1 MAADVVCRSIGDAVG
16 LLLDD
21 QALAATCT
29 HRGCTA
35 PDLSGWRWQ
44 VAAGRRLREDRPVES
59 ILEAIGNT
67 PLVRLSR
74 CAPPNGAEL
83 WLKLEYRNPTG
94 SMKDRMALAMIE
106 GAERDGLISPG
117 DTVVEYTG
125 GSTGPALALVCRAKG
140 YRALIVIADC
150 FTEERFQL
158 MRALGAKLDVVP
170 SVEGRPKVTAQDIH
184 NMVAR
189 AEELANEPGR
199 YATDQFNN
207 PYIIPGHRDGLGR
220 EIWEQTE
227 GRVTAFCH
235 GMGTASSLMGV
246 SDALRPHGVFIQ
258 AHEPAG
264 SAAIRGGTPGSFLIQ
279 GWTGFVM
286 PHWYPEKVDHVEPIR
301 DDEALEMTRRLASE
315 GGIFAGISTG
325 ANVVGAH
332 RLAERLGPDAVIVTL
347 AVDTGFK
354 YMSVSPYADA

>member
-1 MAADVVCRSIGDAVG
+1 M
-16 LLLDD
+16 
-21 QALAATCT
+21 
-29 HRGCTA
+29 
-35 PDLSGWRWQ
+35 
-44 VAAGRRLREDRPVES
+44 ES

-67 PLVRLSR
+67 PLVRVRR
-74 CAPPNGAEL
+74 CAPSNGAEL
-83 WLKLEYRNPTG
+83 WLKLEYVNPTG
-94 SMKDRMALAMIE
+94 SMKDRMARAMVE

-117 DTVVEYTG
+117 DTIVEYTG

-158 MRALGAKLDVVP
+158 MRALGAELDIVP
-170 SVEGRPKVTAQDIH
+170 SVEGRPKVTSRDID

-189 AEELANEPGR
+189 AKELADAPGH

-207 PYIIPGHRDGLGR
+207 PYIIPDHRDRLGR
-220 EIWEQTE
+220 ELWEQTA

-235 GMGTASSLMGV
+235 GMGTASSVMGV
-246 SDALRPHGVFIQ
+246 SDALKPHGVFIQ
-258 AHEPAG
+258 AHEPAE
-264 SAAIRGGTPGSFLIQ
+264 SAAISGGERGPFLIQ
-279 GWTGFVM
+279 GWTGLAM
-286 PHWYPEKVDHVEPIR
+286 PHWDPDRVDHLEPIG
-301 DDEALEMTRRLASE
+301 DEEALEMTVRLARE
-315 GGIFAGISTG
+315 EGIFAGISTG

-354 YMSVSPYADA
+354 YMSVSPYADL

>member
-1 MAADVVCRSIGDAVG
+1 
-16 LLLDD
+16 
-21 QALAATCT
+21 
-29 HRGCTA
+29 
-35 PDLSGWRWQ
+35 
-44 VAAGRRLREDRPVES
+44 VET
-59 ILEAIGNT
+59 ILEAIGST
-67 PLVRLSR
+67 PLVRLRS
-74 CAPPNGAEL
+74 CAPANGAEL

-158 MRALGAKLDVVP
+158 MRALGAELDVVP
-170 SVEGRPKVTAQDIH
+170 SVEGRPKVTAQDIA

-189 AEELANEPGR
+189 AAELAAEPGR

-207 PYIIPGHRDGLGR
+207 PYIVPDHRDRLGR
-220 EIWEQTE
+220 EIWEDTR

-246 SDALRPHGVFIQ
+246 SQALKPRGVLIQ

-264 SAAIRGGTPGSFLIQ
+264 SAAISGGAPGPFLIQ
-279 GWTGFVM
+279 GWTGIVM
-286 PHWYPEKVDHVEPIR
+286 PHWNPDAVDCVEAIA
-301 DDEALEMTRRLASE
+301 DDEAIEMTRRLARE
-315 GGIFAGISTG
+315 EGIFAGISTG

-332 RLAERLGPDAVIVTL
+332 RLAERLGSQAVIVTL

-354 YMSVSPYADA
+354 YMTVSPYADG

>member
-1 MAADVVCRSIGDAVG
+1 MV
-16 LLLDD
+16 
-21 QALAATCT
+21 
-29 HRGCTA
+29 
-35 PDLSGWRWQ
+35 
-44 VAAGRRLREDRPVES
+44 RLR
-59 ILEAIGNT
+59 
-67 PLVRLSR
+67 R

-83 WLKLEYRNPTG
+83 WLKLELRNPSG

-150 FTEERFQL
+150 FTEERIQL
-158 MRALGAKLDVVP
+158 MRALGADIDLIP
-170 SVEGRPKVTAQDIH
+170 SVEGPPKVTPQDID

-189 AEELANEPGR
+189 AAELAARPGH

-207 PYIIPGHRDGLGR
+207 PYIIPHHRDHLGR
-220 EIWEQTE
+220 EIWEQTQ
-227 GRVTAFCH
+227 GRVTAFCQ

-246 SDALRPHGVFIQ
+246 SETLKPHGVFIQ
-258 AHEPAG
+258 AHEPAS
-264 SAAIRGGTPGSFLIQ
+264 SAAISGGTPGPFLIQ
-279 GWTGFVM
+279 GWTGTVM
-286 PHWYPEKVDHVEPIR
+286 PHWDPSRVDHVEPIE
-301 DDEALEMTRRLASE
+301 DGEAVEMTSRLARDE
-315 GGIFAGISTG
+315 GIFAGISTG

-332 RLAERLGPDAVIVTL
+332 RLADRLGPDAVIVTL

-354 YMSVSPYADA
+354 YLSVSPYG

>member
-1 MAADVVCRSIGDAVG
+1 M
-16 LLLDD
+16 
-21 QALAATCT
+21 
-29 HRGCTA
+29 
-35 PDLSGWRWQ
+35 
-44 VAAGRRLREDRPVES
+44 ES

-67 PLVRLSR
+67 PLVRLHR
-74 CAPPNGAEL
+74 CAPSNGAEL

-125 GSTGPALALVCRAKG
+125 GSTGPALALICGAKG
-140 YRALIVIADC
+140 YRALIVMADC

-158 MRALGAKLDVVP
+158 MAALGAEIDVVP
-170 SVEGRPKVTAQDIH
+170 SVEGRPKVTAQDID

-189 AEELANEPGR
+189 AAELASRPR
-199 YATDQFNN
+199 HYATDQFNN
-207 PYIIPGHRDGLGR
+207 PYIVPDHRVRLGR
-220 EIWEQTE
+220 EIWEQSD

-235 GMGTASSLMGV
+235 GMGTASSVMGV

-258 AHEPAG
+258 AHEPAR
-264 SAAIRGGTPGSFLIQ
+264 SAAISGGERGPFLIQ
-279 GWTGFVM
+279 GWTGLVM
-286 PHWYPEKVDHVEPIR
+286 PHWDAEKVDHLEPIE
-301 DDEALEMTRRLASE
+301 DDEAVEMTLRLSRE
-315 GGIFAGISTG
+315 EGIFAGISTG

-347 AVDTGFK
+347 AVDSGFK
-354 YMSVSPYADA
+354 YMSVSPFA

>member
-1 MAADVVCRSIGDAVG
+1 
-16 LLLDD
+16 
-21 QALAATCT
+21 
-29 HRGCTA
+29 
-35 PDLSGWRWQ
+35 
-44 VAAGRRLREDRPVES
+44 VES

-67 PLVRLSR
+67 PLVRLRR
-74 CAPPNGAEL
+74 CLPANGAEL

-106 GAERDGLISPG
+106 GAERDGLLAPG

-125 GSTGPALALVCRAKG
+125 GSTGPALALVCQAKG
-140 YRALIVIADC
+140 YRALIVMADC

-158 MRALGAKLDVVP
+158 MRALGAEIDVVP
-170 SVEGRPKVTAQDIH
+170 SVEGRPNVTAQDVR

-189 AEELANEPGR
+189 AAELAEQPGH

-207 PYIIPGHRDGLGR
+207 PYIIANHRDKLGR

-227 GRVTAFCH
+227 GRVTAFCQ
-235 GMGTASSLMGV
+235 GMGTATSLMGV
-246 SDALRPHGVFIQ
+246 SDALRPRGVFIQ

-264 SAAIRGGTPGSFLIQ
+264 SAAISGSAQGSFLIQ
-279 GWTGFVM
+279 GWAGFVM
-286 PHWYPEKVDHVEPIR
+286 PQWQPEKVDHLEPIE
-301 DDEALEMTRRLASE
+301 DGEAIEMTVRLAREE
-315 GGIFAGISTG
+315 GVFAGISTG

-332 RLAERLGPDAVIVTL
+332 RLAERLGPEAVIVTL

-354 YMSVSPYADA
+354 YLSVSPFGDDPTA

>member
-1 MAADVVCRSIGDAVG
+1 
-16 LLLDD
+16 
-21 QALAATCT
+21 
-29 HRGCTA
+29 
-35 PDLSGWRWQ
+35 
-44 VAAGRRLREDRPVES
+44 VES
-59 ILEAIGNT
+59 VLEAIGNT
-67 PLVRLSR
+67 PLVRLHR

-94 SMKDRMALAMIE
+94 SLKDRMALAMIE

-158 MRALGAKLDVVP
+158 MRALGAELDVVP
-170 SVEGRPKVTAQDIH
+170 SVAGRPKVTARDVD

-189 AEELANEPGR
+189 AAELAAKDGH

-207 PYIIPGHRDGLGR
+207 PYIIPGHRDGLGH
-220 EIWEQTE
+220 EIWEQTR

-235 GMGTASSLMGV
+235 GMGTASSVMGV
-246 SDALRPHGVFIQ
+246 SDALRPRGVFIQ

-264 SAAIRGGTPGSFLIQ
+264 SAAIGGGDRGPFLIQ
-279 GWTGFVM
+279 GWTGLVM
-286 PHWYPEKVDHVEPIR
+286 PHWYPEKVDRLEAIP
-301 DDEALEMTRRLASE
+301 DDEALEMTRRLAQE
-315 GGIFAGISTG
+315 DGIFAGISTG

-332 RLAERLGPDAVIVTL
+332 RLAERLGPNVVVVTL

-354 YMSVSPYADA
+354 YMSIAPYADL